1 MSRILALIRCRHTMQ
16 PLICT
21 AFSLNFC
28 LLQDLK
34 RAKKQKMKEIIEA
47 METFNSNLQNSRRL
61 VKKLERD
68 RCRQAFA
75 YSCFV

>member
-1 MSRILALIRCRHTMQ
+1 LPSLFCSTLIFT
-16 PLICT
+16 L
-21 AFSLNFC
+21 FC
-28 LLQDLK
+28 FPQDLK

-68 RCRQAFA
+68 R
-75 YSCFV
+75 